1 VALGSLFFTT
11 DTTGGFVTALT
22 AESADGEVDV
32 SLPSLLHWD
41 LCKEREVRSL
51 AWAWERL
58 GIREGVPDALTAM
71 SALLSSPCKGCSS
84 VVCLICESRRGT
96 ESCGVPGI
104 AS

>member
-1 VALGSLFFTT
+1 MALGYVLQQIPHWELLQHLQQKMQMGKLVSLF
-11 DTTGGFVTALT
+11 
-22 AESADGEVDV
+22 
-32 SLPSLLHWD
+32 LLHWY
-41 LCKEREVRSL
+41 LCKEREVSSL

-71 SALLSSPCKGCSS
+71 SALLSSLCKGCSS

>member
-1 VALGSLFFTT
+1 MALGSLFFTT